1 MTDTYVN
8 RLVLALRMRDVP
20 GERIGQVVAEVEAH
34 VAESGEAPAEAFG
47 PAEQYADHVSAA
59 LDRPPTKRYRQ
70 TLRAMLI
77 GWPITL
83 AAMLVTDSVAGLA
96 FGQPSELT
104 AGKLLLL
111 GLLPPAAV
119 FLVHLIGRRER
130 PNWPTGLGVVLIFA
144 GVFSVPLLLPRPV
157 LATYS
162 PWVALTAGA
171 LLAAG
176 TIPWATRPDL
186 IIDPRD
192 GRNRYPLPRR
202 LILIMAAGIVLPLL
216 ILGLAALFLSGTG

>member
-20 GERIGQVVAEVEAH
+20 GERIGQVVAEIEAH

-59 LDRPPTKRYRQ
+59 LERPAMKRHRRV
-70 TLRAMLI
+70 LRGMLI
-77 GWPITL
+77 GWAVTL
-83 AAMLVTDSVAGLA
+83 AAMLVTDSVASLA
-96 FGQPSELT
+96 FGQRSELT

-119 FLVHLIGRRER
+119 FLAHLIGRRER
-130 PNWPTGLGVVLIFA
+130 PSWPTGLGVVLIFA

-157 LATYS
+157 LATY
-162 PWVALTAGA
+162 PAWAALTAGV

-176 TIPWATRPDL
+176 TMPWAIRPDL

-216 ILGLAALFLSGTG
+216 ILVLAALFLPRTS

>member
-1 MTDTYVN
+1 MTDTYLN

-47 PAEQYADHVSAA
+47 SAEEYADRVSAV
-59 LDRPPTKRYRQ
+59 LDRPAGQRPRQ
-70 TLRAMLI
+70 ALRGMLI

-96 FGQPSELT
+96 FGERIELT
-104 AGKLLLL
+104 AGKLVLFA
-111 GLLPPAAV
+111 LLPPVAV
-119 FLVHLIGRRER
+119 FLVELIGRQER
-130 PNWPTGLGVVLIFA
+130 PTWPTGLGVALIFA

-157 LATYS
+157 LATY
-162 PWVALTAGA
+162 PAWAALAAAA

-176 TIPWATRPDL
+176 TIPWAVRPDL

-202 LILIMAAGIVLPLL
+202 VILIMVAGIVLPLL
-216 ILGLAALFLSGTG
+216 ILVLAAMFLPGTG